1 MTMFGSPWFGS
12 AGAAFTIDQ
21 SCRFDSAS
29 SSYFSTTYGSA
40 GNRRIGTVSCW
51 FKRASIGTQ
60 QCLFNPH
67 NSDADQDQVLQFN
80 SSGSASVTDSLSIWW
95 DGANYGDLSTTQAF
109 TDTGDWNHLVATW
122 DTTQATAADR
132 NKIYFNGTEITSLVS
147 WSGGA
152 ASYPTQNREF
162 WFNGAYTHAIG
173 RRTAY
178 SGQHY
183 FDGYLAEVISVDGT
197 AYAPSQFGE
206 TVDSVWVPKNFSGSY
221 GTNGFYLDFA
231 DSADLG
237 ADQSGNSN
245 DFTSSGL
252 VAADQVLDSP
262 MNNFAVWNPS
272 DASGTTLTYSEG
284 NLKAMRAGAYG
295 AQAYSS
301 MSFDS
306 GKWYAEVIFGAGSPP
321 NSDAGMIAGETN
333 PGSDR
338 YLGQD
343 SYTYAIWP
351 ADGRKINNGSWT
363 TYDAGVSITKAN
375 DGSGD
380 VLGIYIDADNG
391 DLYFSV
397 NGAICNSGT
406 AAFTGVTGPFRFAV
420 YSEYSSF
427 LIVNFGQDDTF
438 TGLKTSGSAAASDD
452 DGYGKFYDTIA
463 LAGYLAPC
471 SKNGGT
477 V

>member
-95 DGANYGDLSTTQAF
+95 DAAYYGDLSTTQAF
-109 TDTGDWNHLVATW
+109 TDMVGWNHLVATW

-147 WSGGA
+147 WTGGA

-252 VAADQVLDSP
+252 ASSDQMKDSP
-262 MNNFAVWNPS
+262 TNNFAVF
-272 DASGTTLTYSEG
+272 DTLVANAPVANWKEL
-284 NLKAMRAGAYG
+284 NLETAGAGWSSTRWAAMSTLIIPTDKKIYFEVNSSVNHGSYYSFGGGTASSVPSSTYVGGTGSVTYLNAAAWVNGSEVGSYG
-295 AQAYSS
+295 TRIAAGEIGQCAIDGATGKVWFGKDNTWFSS
-301 MSFDS
+301 GDP
-306 GKWYAEVIFGAGSPP
+306 AAGS
-321 NSDAGMIAGETN
+321 SEAGTITN
-333 PGSDR
+333 G
-338 YLGQD
+338 G
-343 SYTYAIWP
+343 AE
-351 ADGRKINNGSWT
+351 
-363 TYDAGVSITKAN
+363 
-375 DGSGD
+375 
-380 VLGIYIDADNG
+380 
-391 DLYFSV
+391 DLHVVVAAY
-397 NGAICNSGT
+397 GT
-406 AAFTGVTGPFRFAV
+406 VM
-420 YSEYSSF
+420 
-427 LIVNFGQDDTF
+427 LNFGQDSSFDGDETRQNNADGDGF
-438 TGLKTSGSAAASDD
+438 GDFYYAPPSG
-452 DGYGKFYDTIA
+452 FLA
-463 LAGYLAPC
+463 LC
-471 SKNGGT
+471 TKNGAT
-477 V
+477 L

>member
-95 DGANYGDLSTTQAF
+95 DAANYGDLSTTQAF
-109 TDTGDWNHLVATW
+109 TDTDDWNHLVATW

-147 WSGGA
+147 WTGGA

-206 TVDSVWVPKNFSGSY
+206 TVDGVWIPKDPTGTSF
-221 GTNGFYLDFA
+221 GTNGFHLKFENA
-231 DSADLG
+231 SDLG
-237 ADQSGNSN
+237 SDSSGNSN

-252 VAADQVLDSP
+252 EAADQVLDSP
-262 MNNFAVWNPS
+262 TNNFAVFNPS
-272 DASGTTLTYSEG
+272 DTSGTTLTYSEC
-284 NLKAMRAGAYG
+284 NLKAERTSSSF

-306 GKWYAEVIFGAGSPP
+306 GKWYAEVIFDTG
-321 NSDAGMIAGETN
+321 NSDAGIIAGESN
-333 PGSDR
+333 PGSNR

-343 SYTYAIWP
+343 SYTYALYP
-351 ADGRKINNGSWT
+351 GDGRKVNSAS
-363 TYDAGVSITKAN
+363 YSAYGVGITKAA

-391 DLYFSV
+391 DIYFSK
-397 NGAICNSGT
+397 NGTVMNSGT
-406 AAFTGVTGPFRFAV
+406 AAFTGVTGPFRISVDSESSSFAV
-420 YSEYSSF
+420 
-427 LIVNFGQDDTF
+427 INFGQDDTF
-438 TGLKTSGSAAASDD
+438 AGLKTSGSAAASDD
-452 DGYGKFYDTIA
+452 NGYGKFYDTIA